1 MNAFWTILLAVLMA
15 ASHLTRVGIAVP
27 AALRSPG
34 QSQMAQRQA
43 TSVPATSVSN
53 PSDPLPPNP
62 QPCPCYVPH
71 PCPCDVQQ
79 PCGNV
84 APWLWQHDNQNDDE
98 WPADHGG

>member
-34 QSQMAQRQA
+34 QSQMAQAGDFGAGNIGEQSERSIA
-43 TSVPATSVSN
+43 AES
-53 PSDPLPPNP
+53 

-84 APWLWQHDNQNDDE
+84 APWSWQHDNQNDDE